1 MINSKINFGHVP
13 PKKVSDL
20 FPLNKNTDECCSVL
34 ALTKMLYDVSFSI
47 KLFLRQ
53 NNIRLEFLYSLH
65 YFDLVFKFSGKSAN
79 V

>member
-20 FPLNKNTDECCSVL
+20 FPLNKNTDERCSVL

-47 KLFLRQ
+47 KLFYVKITSVSNFYILF
-53 NNIRLEFLYSLH
+53 II
-65 YFDLVFKFSGKSAN
+65 DLVFKFSGKSAN
-79 V
+79 D